1 MRANRG
7 EKAGNLFL
15 MEKKW
20 QCNRWAAKIIVDVV
34 FFCIFANV
42 IPAAPEGCGRK
53 NFFDRYIMIGFETK
67 NVELPALDFGK
78 VEAWLGEVAASHGK
92 RIGNVNYLFCDDE
105 EILRVNREFLR
116 HDYFT
121 DIITFDYSRRDRIGG
136 DIFISLD
143 TVRSNAED
151 LGVAYDNELLR
162 VIAHGVLH
170 LCGIDDKGPGER
182 EIMEANEDAALALWT
197 ELKEE
202 GE

>member
-1 MRANRG
+1 
-7 EKAGNLFL
+7 
-15 MEKKW
+15 
-20 QCNRWAAKIIVDVV
+20 
-34 FFCIFANV
+34 
-42 IPAAPEGCGRK
+42 
-53 NFFDRYIMIGFETK
+53 MIGFETK
-67 NVELPALDFGK
+67 NVELPELDFGK

-105 EILRVNREFLR
+105 EILRVNRECLR